1 MSESADEKRT
11 RRRWINLAELVAVAG
26 LVIAA
31 LSFWLNYAERRDARR
46 DRATEVSDKARFE
59 LHGAVASGNRAIM
72 LTRDDTHELR
82 DVRVSFPTTLGVP
95 PRDAIDFRIDS
106 DWVAEPLLKLTDH
119 GPDHQVGRLP
129 VLVTYSYS
137 TGDDEFKRTA
147 IYDIVWDTGGRF
159 LRGRRFAFSGFHLNR
174 RGGDQARLDAIW
186 AREKPATTR

>member
-1 MSESADEKRT
+1 MTETSDQKRT

-31 LSFWLNYAERRDARR
+31 LSFWLNYVERRDTRR
-46 DRATEVSDKARFE
+46 DRAAEVSDKARFE
-59 LHGAVASGNRAIM
+59 PHGVVAPGNRSIM

-82 DVRVSFPTTLGVP
+82 DVHLAFPTTLGVP
-95 PRDAIDFRIDS
+95 PRDAIDFQIES

-129 VLVTYSYS
+129 VLMTYSYS
-137 TGDDEFKRTA
+137 TGDDDFKRTA

-159 LRGRRFAFSGFHLNR
+159 LRGRRLAFAGFHLHQ
-174 RGGDQARLDAIW
+174 RGGDQTRLDAVW
-186 AREKPATTR
+186 AREKPAPAR